1 MARRKKRLGQT
12 AQHNLMK
19 EEFRMKNRIR
29 IAASVALALVVS
41 ACGTEQ
47 AGLSAGAKGNQDQ
60 DGMTFSKTIELVDA
74 SGLNSATATLR
85 SPDQALLDEVDAE
98 SLTLVAVY
106 EDDVVV
112 EEDLADEEAAVLPM
126 GELIIELGDEIM
138 AEGVVALEI
147 VENGSPA
154 YRAPFKWRYSYSK
167 LDCVDVTRTSFW
179 HKTYTSIWYKAT
191 SGSSWSTVVSGR
203 LLRNNETLSRC
214 KSGSYKLKVGVEA
227 RRTSHYAVE
236 FWD

>member
-1 MARRKKRLGQT
+1 MRNR
-12 AQHNLMK
+12 
-19 EEFRMKNRIR
+19 FRVV
-29 IAASVALALVVS
+29 ASVVLAMVVS

-47 AGLSAGAKGNQDQ
+47 AGLTAGTLGNQDQ

-85 SPDQALLDEVDAE
+85 SPNQALLDEVDAE
-98 SLTLVAVY
+98 SLTLIAVY

-112 EEDLADEEAAVLPM
+112 EAELADEEAAVLPM
-126 GELIIELGDEIM
+126 GELMIELDDEIM
-138 AEGVVALEI
+138 VEGVVALEV
-147 VENGSPA
+147 VENGAPA
-154 YRAPFKWRYSYSK
+154 YRAPFKWRYSYSN

-179 HKTYTSIWYKAT
+179 HRTYTSIWYKAT
-191 SGSSWSTVVSGR
+191 SRSSWSTVVSGR

-214 KSGSYKLKVGVEA
+214 KSGSYKLKVGVKA
-227 RRTSHYAVE
+227 RRTSHYGVE